1 MSIPSWN
8 LQHFA
13 IGEINKKLDDL
24 YRMNYIA
31 QLRLLHAN
39 CDWIIDADL
48 RDDYNDEYEYWGDFI
63 FRGSQ
68 GQIEDHH
75 RMCQNVHDDEF
86 PSHETY
92 LQEFLDAGNTLEKVN
107 MPDWDGHYLVN
118 RIDMTKEDV
127 QRWVEDLL
135 TNFEQCPK
143 CGAFRSVRTK
153 ACASCV
159 RQGLVQVA

>member
-1 MSIPSWN
+1 MSIPKWN
-8 LQHFA
+8 LEHFA
-13 IGEINKKLDDL
+13 ISEINKMLDRL
-24 YRMNYIA
+24 YAKNYI
-31 QLRLLHAN
+31 QKLRLLHAN
-39 CDWIIDADL
+39 CNWVVTEKDTYGEL
-48 RDDYNDEYEYWGDFI
+48 YEHWGEFI
-63 FRGSQ
+63 FTANA

-75 RMCQNVHDDEF
+75 RTCQSVHDDEWG
-86 PSHETY
+86 SHEEDLKTFF
-92 LQEFLDAGNTLEKVN
+92 EEGNTLESVN
-107 MPDWDGHYLVN
+107 QPYWDAHYLVN
-118 RIDMTKEDV
+118 TAEHSKENE